1 MDIVGKKN
9 PISTVRVQDLM
20 DIAHEAN
27 SLYDKEEKNTIGDEE
42 SDDYGKLL

>member
-1 MDIVGKKN
+1 MGMVRKKN

-27 SLYDKEEKNTIGDEE
+27 SLYDKEEKSREE
-42 SDDYGKLL
+42 HHRG